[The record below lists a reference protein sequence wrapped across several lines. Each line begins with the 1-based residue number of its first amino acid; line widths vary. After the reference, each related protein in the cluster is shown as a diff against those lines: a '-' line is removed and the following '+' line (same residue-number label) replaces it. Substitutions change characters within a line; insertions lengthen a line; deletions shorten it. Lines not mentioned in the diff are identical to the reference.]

1 MGRYFNDDMTEDQND
16 DYDAYLEHY
25 GIPKEK
31 WDATVRARFDQLHHK
46 TEDSLR
52 KAKLH
57 ANSIG
62 KQAYRS
68 ISDGAKKFGSKA
80 NKQITGAG
88 QKVKDHFTKP
98 KFRGIEEGRDAKT
111 GKKSIYFHYDTDAE
125 HNVEQAAK
133 TVEKGVK
140 KIKKTGKNIKKGF
153 EKKTTYT
160 TEDGKKIR
168 GIYTP
173 SGFITIEKPK
183 KKRR

>member
-68 ISDGAKKFGSKA
+68 ISDVGH
-80 NKQITGAG
+80 N
-88 QKVKDHFTKP
+88 VKDHFTKP
-98 KFRGIEEGRDAKT
+98 KFRGIEEGRDVKT
-111 GKKSIYFHYDTDAE
+111 GKKSVYFHYDTDAE

-140 KIKKTGKNIKKGF
+140 KIKKTGKNIKNGF

-183 KKRR
+183 KKKR

>member
-31 WDATVRARFDQLHHK
+31 WDATVRARFDQLRHK
-46 TEDSLR
+46 TKD
-52 KAKLH
+52 
-57 ANSIG
+57 
-62 KQAYRS
+62 AYKS

-80 NKQITGAG
+80 SKRITGAG

-98 KFRGIEEGRDAKT
+98 KFRGIEEGRDVKT
-111 GKKSIYFHYDTDAE
+111 GKKSVYFHYDTDAE

-140 KIKKTGKNIKKGF
+140 KIKKTGENIKKGF

-173 SGFITIEKPK
+173 SGFITIKKPK
-183 KKRR
+183 KKKR

>member
-68 ISDGAKKFGSKA
+68 ISDVGH
-80 NKQITGAG
+80 N
-88 QKVKDHFTKP
+88 VKDHFTKP
-98 KFRGIEEGRDAKT
+98 KFRGIEEGRDVKT
-111 GKKSIYFHYDTDAE
+111 GKKSVYFHYDTDAE
-125 HNVEQAAK
+125 HNVEQA
-133 TVEKGVK
+133 
-140 KIKKTGKNIKKGF
+140 GKNIKKGF

-183 KKRR
+183 KKKR

>member
-16 DYDAYLEHY
+16 DYDAYLEHF
-25 GIPKEK
+25 GIPKDK
-31 WDATVRARFDQLHHK
+31 WDPRVRAKYDQLHHK
-46 TEDSLR
+46 TKE
-52 KAKLH
+52 
-57 ANSIG
+57 
-62 KQAYRS
+62 AYKS

-80 NKQITGAG
+80 SKRITGAG

-98 KFRGIEEGRDAKT
+98 KFRGIEEGRDVKT
-111 GKKSIYFHYDTDAE
+111 GKKSVYFHYDTDAE

-160 TEDGKKIR
+160 TQDGKKIR

-183 KKRR
+183 KKKR

>member
-46 TEDSLR
+46 TKD
-52 KAKLH
+52 
-57 ANSIG
+57 
-62 KQAYRS
+62 AYKS

-80 NKQITGAG
+80 SKRITGAG

-98 KFRGIEEGRDAKT
+98 KFRGIEEGRDVKT
-111 GKKSIYFHYDTDAE
+111 GKKSVYFHYDTDAE

-140 KIKKTGKNIKKGF
+140 KIKKTGKNIKKEF

-160 TEDGKKIR
+160 TQDGKKIR

-183 KKRR
+183 KKKR

>member
-46 TEDSLR
+46 TKD
-52 KAKLH
+52 
-57 ANSIG
+57 
-62 KQAYRS
+62 AYKS

-80 NKQITGAG
+80 SKQITGAG

-98 KFRGIEEGRDAKT
+98 KFRGIEEGRDVKT
-111 GKKSIYFHYDTDAE
+111 GKKSVYFHYDTDAE

-160 TEDGKKIR
+160 TQDGKKIR

-183 KKRR
+183 KKKR